1 MDETIHKLISDK
13 AELST
18 LIRVRA
24 DLEVMYAEML
34 LLYKSKAV
42 EMGEDIETPEMRRT
56 CELWAATA
64 ALDHLA
70 AQLTT
75 AIDVGIAT
83 LQSMNETRH

>member
-34 LLYKSKAV
+34 LFYKEKAL
-42 EMGEDIETPEMRRT
+42 EMGEDIDTPEMRRT

-70 AQLTT
+70 SQLSKD
-75 AIDVGIAT
+75 IDVGIAT